1 MMRYI
6 WVLSIWDLQ
15 TVNQLRLSLTQ
26 VVNTSLLPVL
36 FATIKL
42 PVTSNLRNTILSLD
56 LSSKEINLMIGA
68 RLSLTICINQI
79 LIKFYLKLPP
89 SLLTDLPNYKDSS
102 GKITL
107 ASSH

>member
-1 MMRYI
+1 MMPYI
-6 WVLSIWDLQ
+6 WELSIWDLL

-26 VVNTSLLPVL
+26 VVNTSLSPVL
-36 FATIKL
+36 SAMIKL
-42 PVTSNLRNTILSLD
+42 PVTSNLRNTIRSLD
-56 LSSKEINLMIGA
+56 LSCKEINLMIGV

-79 LIKFYLKLPP
+79 LIKFYLKHPP